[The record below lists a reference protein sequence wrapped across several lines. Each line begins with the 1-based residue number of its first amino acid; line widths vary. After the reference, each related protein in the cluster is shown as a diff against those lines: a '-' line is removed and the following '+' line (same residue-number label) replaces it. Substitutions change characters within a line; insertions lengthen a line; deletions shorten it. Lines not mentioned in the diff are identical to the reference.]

1 MPRMVR
7 RLSAAWAA
15 IRDGFLTPG
24 GHSEVAILVENHPGV
39 LSKVSGL
46 FSRRGFN
53 IYSLA
58 VGMTEDPTVSRI
70 TIVVEG
76 DSYIVE
82 QVIKQLNKLIDV
94 IKVSKIEE
102 DSLTRELALIK
113 VKAEPNTRHQ
123 IVELINIF
131 RAQVVDINKNHLIVE
146 ITGDSEKITALV
158 DMLKDYGIEEMVR
171 TGAIAINRGKRMLKD
186 ERNKGGYDNGNNV
199 L

>member
-1 MPRMVR
+1 MMKHILGV
-7 RLSAAWAA
+7 
-15 IRDGFLTPG
+15 
-24 GHSEVAILVENHPGV
+24 LVENHPGV

>member
-1 MPRMVR
+1 MMKHILGV
-7 RLSAAWAA
+7 
-15 IRDGFLTPG
+15 
-24 GHSEVAILVENHPGV
+24 LVENHPGV

-58 VGMTEDPTVSRI
+58 VGMTEDPSVSRI

-76 DSYIVE
+76 DHYTIE
-82 QVIKQLNKLIDV
+82 QVTKQLNKLIDV
-94 IKVSKIEE
+94 IKVAKIGE

-113 VKAEPNTRHQ
+113 VNATPKTRHE
-123 IVELINIF
+123 IIEIINIF
-131 RAQVVDINKNHLIVE
+131 RAQVVDIAANHLTIE

-158 DMLKDYGIEEMVR
+158 DMLKDYGISEMVR
-171 TGAIAINRGKRMLKD
+171 TGAIAINRGSKTIKHENTNR
-186 ERNKGGYDNGNNV
+186 GGFENGNNV

>member
-1 MPRMVR
+1 
-7 RLSAAWAA
+7 
-15 IRDGFLTPG
+15 
-24 GHSEVAILVENHPGV
+24 
-39 LSKVSGL
+39 
-46 FSRRGFN
+46 
-53 IYSLA
+53 
-58 VGMTEDPTVSRI
+58 MTEDPTVSRI

>member
-1 MPRMVR
+1 MKHV
-7 RLSAAWAA
+7 L
-15 IRDGFLTPG
+15 G
-24 GHSEVAILVENHPGV
+24 VLVENHPGV

-58 VGMTEDPTVSRI
+58 VGMTEDPTISRM

-76 DSYIVE
+76 DQYIVD
-82 QVIKQLNKLIDV
+82 QVAKQLNKLIDV
-94 IKVSKIEE
+94 IKVSNIGD
-102 DSLTRELALIK
+102 DSVSRELALIK
-113 VKAEPNTRHQ
+113 VRATSKTRHE
-123 IVELINIF
+123 IIEIANIF
-131 RAQVVDINKNHLIVE
+131 RAQVVDIAKDYLTIE

-171 TGAIAINRGKRMLKD
+171 TGAIAIDRGGKMIKYDENNRG
-186 ERNKGGYDNGNNV
+186 GFYNGNNV